1 MRVSLFS
8 VLCLGLGL
16 TMPAAVQA
24 SPLQT
29 TKYVYYPVSG
39 NSAVDVYAAMLRSG
53 PHVDGAKAYAATTAT
68 TSQDGNL
75 QQGSSCQ
82 IGNYRLRIEFTIKL
96 PKLSSG
102 AHLAASEMSRWQSFA
117 AFVKRH
123 EETHRSIWLACAQ
136 NLESQVKAIHAKNCS
151 DASRQAAALWDKM
164 RASCSAKHNAFDAA
178 QAKVLLRQPFVA
190 MVLNHRGTVTNAAA
204 VP

>member
-16 TMPAAVQA
+16 TLPPAAQA
-24 SPLQT
+24 APLQT

-39 NSAVDVYAAMLRSG
+39 NSAADVYAAMLRSG

-82 IGNYRLRIEFTIKL
+82 IDNYRLRIEFTIKL
-96 PKLSSG
+96 PKLSPGS
-102 AHLAASEMSRWQSFA
+102 HLAGGEMSRWQSFA

-136 NLESQVKAIHAKNCS
+136 SLENQVRTIKAKNCS
-151 DASRQAAALWDKM
+151 DASRQAAALWDRM
-164 RASCSAKHNAFDAA
+164 RVSCSAKHNAFDAA
-178 QAKVLLRQPFVA
+178 QARVLLKQPFVA
-190 MVLNHRGTVTNAAA
+190 MVLNHRGTITNAAA